1 MNKRLPTVSG
11 QQVVRALERAGFEV
25 IRVKGSHHFI
35 RHRDNRSRQSVVP
48 VLGSEDLGRALL
60 RKILSDVGQTPD
72 ELIGFL

>member
-48 VLGSEDLGRALL
+48 GLGSEDLGRALL

>member
-1 MNKRLPTVSG
+1 MNKGSPTVSG